1 VYYQGIRYSDWGLA
15 LAAGLLKGVVALT
28 LVLGANK
35 VAHAFGEAGVYR
47 KAS

>member
-1 VYYQGIRYSDWGLA
+1 
-15 LAAGLLKGVVALT
+15 VALT